1 MLSIKS
7 WMVDELLKCIILY
20 PISYVELQLHRI
32 TKFVVLMYNFYLT
45 FIFFQYKITSIKSDT
60 FNNITQLDRLSIFLV
75 CCWHSMTC
83 NTCSWRLNRI
93 NIYFTVICI
102 PIYNHINK
110 IRHVQQHDELFLLS
124 IFLFLLLLLTF
135 YDLEYM
141 YMYNLCCLRIICA
154 NYSNTKTK

>member
-60 FNNITQLDRLSIFLV
+60 FINITKFDPLSIFLV
-75 CCWHSMTC
+75 CCWHSMTY
-83 NTCSWRLNRI
+83 NTTLF

-102 PIYNHINK
+102 PIYNHINT
-110 IRHVQQHDELFLLS
+110 IRHIQHHYELFLLS
-124 IFLFLLLLLTF
+124 IFLFF
-135 YDLEYM
+135 
-141 YMYNLCCLRIICA
+141 CCCWH
-154 NYSNTKTK
+154 SMT

>member
-1 MLSIKS
+1 
-7 WMVDELLKCIILY
+7 MVDELLK
-20 PISYVELQLHRI
+20 
-32 TKFVVLMYNFYLT
+32 MYYTLFNMLRWNTTTWSFYLT

-83 NTCSWRLNRI
+83 NTCSWRLNRFETLF

>member
-7 WMVDELLKCIILY
+7 WMVDELLK
-20 PISYVELQLHRI
+20 
-32 TKFVVLMYNFYLT
+32 MYYTLINMLRWNTTTWSFYLT

-83 NTCSWRLNRI
+83 NTCSWRLNRFETLF

-102 PIYNHINK
+102 PIYNHINT
-110 IRHVQQHDELFLLS
+110 IRHVQQHCEWFLLS

-135 YDLEYM
+135 YDLDYIT
-141 YMYNLCCLRIICA
+141 CICII
-154 NYSNTKTK
+154 YVV